1 MFTYLAVFCELRMGV
16 GGAVWVEG
24 GGREREGWCVCVCVW
39 RGVILAYAVSYS
51 CTIPDSSSRGTG
63 RIVAFE

>member
-1 MFTYLAVFCELRMGV
+1 MGV

-24 GGREREGWCVCVCVW
+24 GGRERGGVVCVCVCMCVW